1 MFQRSVSASSSNKQA
16 ALQEIQ
22 SFDSNYGGTELYSV
36 LHHTL
41 INDIAQ
47 VTSSERWE
55 QKVIILLTDGEVSN
69 PDSVVQ
75 LTELYVGKNRI
86 FTIGIGQNVD
96 RFLCKEIARVGN
108 GYSEILIDN
117 PSIDITI
124 TKIMKASMKPYYSQV
139 SLVVNNEF
147 GFPLD
152 KNLYPDFLNS
162 FYFKLPTDKINLS
175 SSNSLMIKAWD
186 SMASQFVSI
195 QVLMDQLEVDNSV
208 DFIPQLYAIDR
219 IRQLEEGKVADVDTR
234 QEESIRLSIDY
245 QVMNSLTSFVVIDE
259 KKILK
264 STGLPMQ
271 SIVIPQSCAGE
282 IDEDSVT
289 YSQEQTSGVGNLISF
304 WMISFW
310 VSMFLSSWMNT

>member
-1 MFQRSVSASSSNKQA
+1 
-16 ALQEIQ
+16 
-22 SFDSNYGGTELYSV
+22 
-36 LHHTL
+36 
-41 INDIAQ
+41 
-47 VTSSERWE
+47 
-55 QKVIILLTDGEVSN
+55 
-69 PDSVVQ
+69 
-75 LTELYVGKNRI
+75 
-86 FTIGIGQNVD
+86 
-96 RFLCKEIARVGN
+96 
-108 GYSEILIDN
+108 
-117 PSIDITI
+117 
-124 TKIMKASMKPYYSQV
+124 
-139 SLVVNNEF
+139 
-147 GFPLD
+147 
-152 KNLYPDFLNS
+152 
-162 FYFKLPTDKINLS
+162 
-175 SSNSLMIKAWD
+175 
-186 SMASQFVSI
+186 MASQFVSI